1 MSKDKL
7 IYKDDGTVDFKSP
20 FYKDT
25 RVNGKL
31 VSLEDI
37 IEETTSRA
45 LRVIDDSLYE
55 LIGTSES
62 DPDEFY
68 MDYKEAFEH
77 VIKQLKKFHDV
88 ED

>member
-1 MSKDKL
+1 M
-7 IYKDDGTVDFKSP
+7 SP

-31 VSLEDI
+31 VRLEDV
-37 IEETTSRA
+37 IEETYNRA
-45 LRVIDDSLYE
+45 LATIDDALYE
-55 LIGTSES
+55 LINKDED

-68 MDYKEAFEH
+68 EDYKEAFEH
-77 VIKQLKKFHDV
+77 VVKQLKKFYDV

>member
-7 IYKDDGTVDFKSP
+7 VYKNDGTVDFKSP

-37 IEETTSRA
+37 IEETYNRA
-45 LRVIDDSLYE
+45 LTVIDDALYE
-55 LIGTSES
+55 LLDDADGKE
-62 DPDEFY
+62 DQFY
-68 MDYKEAFEH
+68 MDYKEAFGH
-77 VIKQLKKFHDV
+77 VVEQLNKFHNV

>member
-1 MSKDKL
+1 MS
-7 IYKDDGTVDFKSP
+7 T

-31 VSLEDI
+31 VRLEDV
-37 IEETTSRA
+37 IEETYNRA
-45 LRVIDDSLYE
+45 LTTIDDALYE

-62 DPDEFY
+62 DPDGFY
-68 MDYKEAFEH
+68 EDYKEVFGH
-77 VIKQLKKFHDV
+77 VVEQLNKFHNV